1 VSTWEIVRLL
11 HLIAMAFFVGG
22 QLVLVAAVVP
32 VNRIDPHPESL
43 RLMARRFG
51 YGSLV
56 AIGVLIVT
64 GSAMAAHF
72 DLWNNAALQ
81 AKMTLVVI
89 TGGLIVWHMRRPGV
103 HAIEGMVFVLSIAI
117 VWIGVA
123 LSH

>member
-1 VSTWEIVRLL
+1 
-11 HLIAMAFFVGG
+11 MAFFVGG

-64 GSAMAAHF
+64 GAAMATHF
-72 DLWNNAALQ
+72 DLWSNAALH

-89 TGGLIVWHMRRPGV
+89 TGGLILWHMRRPGM